1 MTRKSEVLGIAAGTL
16 FLLLEWAGIVVRKK
30 VSQKPDQTFQAD
42 FKKLV
47 FKSIAWKLIKRALD
61 FTQN

>member
-1 MTRKSEVLGIAAGTL
+1 M
-16 FLLLEWAGIVVRKK
+16 VVREK

-42 FKKLV
+42 FKKLG
-47 FKSIAWKLIKRALD
+47 FKSIAWKPIKTALD